1 MIVLVPAYEPDD
13 RLVRLVG
20 DLRAS
25 APGVRVLVVD
35 DGSGPAYR
43 PLFDRVRAQGC
54 TVLTHPGNR
63 GKGCALRTGFA
74 HAERHFPGEPV
85 VCADSDG
92 QHSVADVLRVAAA
105 LDAQP
110 ADRPATVLGVR
121 AFTGRVPARSVL
133 GNRVTARVFHLAT
146 GLRLRDTQTGLRG
159 YPAALLP
166 WLRSVRGERFEY
178 EQHLLLR
185 AAAEGQP
192 VEEVE
197 IATIYLEGNASSH
210 FRPLADSARVL
221 APLLLFS
228 LSSLSAFAIDTV
240 ALLALHAATGSLAA
254 SVLGARV
261 LSAGV
266 NFAVNRVVVFGRT
279 GRGGPRGRGATRRV
293 PWGRAAARYATL
305 AVLLLGASYL
315 LLAALTGLGVGLLPA
330 KVATEAVLYLVSFQV
345 QRRFVFAGGGRP
357 PAADGVGR
365 SPGTDGRAPAPT
377 GGVALQSARAHRAD
391 PRAGGAPARD
401 R

>member
-1 MIVLVPAYEPDD
+1 MIVLVPAFEPDE

-25 APGVRVLVVD
+25 APRVRVLVVD

-43 PLFDRVRAQGC
+43 LLFDRVRAQGC

-63 GKGCALRTGFA
+63 GKGRALKTGFA
-74 HAERHFPGEPV
+74 HAERHHPGEPV

-166 WLRSVRGERFEY
+166 WLRTVRGERFEY
-178 EQHLLLR
+178 EQNLLLR

-240 ALLALHAATGSLAA
+240 ALLALHAATGSLAV

-261 LSAGV
+261 LSAVV
-266 NFAVNRVVVFGRT
+266 NFAVNRGLVFGRT
-279 GRGGPRGRGATRRV
+279 GRSGPDGCRATRRA

-315 LLAALTGLGVGLLPA
+315 LLAALTALGVGLLPA
-330 KVATEAVLYLVSFQV
+330 KVATEAVLYLASFQV
-345 QRRFVFAGGGRP
+345 QRRFVFAAARSPRPVPGRP
-357 PAADGVGR
+357 DPDPHPLLAPPADR
-365 SPGTDGRAPAPT
+365 S
-377 GGVALQSARAHRAD
+377 GGSARIGR
-391 PRAGGAPARD
+391 G
-401 R
+401 

>member
-1 MIVLVPAYEPDD
+1 MIVLIPAYEPDE

-25 APGVRVLVVD
+25 APGVHVLVVD
-35 DGSGPAYR
+35 DGSGSAYR
-43 PLFDRVRAQGC
+43 ALFDRVRGPGC

-63 GKGCALRTGFA
+63 GKGRALKTGFA
-74 HAERHFPGEPV
+74 HAERHHPGQPV

-105 LDAQP
+105 LEAQP

-166 WLRSVRGERFEY
+166 WLRTVRGERFEY
-178 EQHLLLR
+178 EQNLLLR

-240 ALLALHAATGSLAA
+240 ALLALHAATGSLAV

-261 LSAGV
+261 LSAAV
-266 NFAVNRVVVFGRT
+266 NFAVNRRLVFGRT
-279 GRGGPRGRGATRRV
+279 GRSGPDGCRATRRV

-315 LLAALTGLGVGLLPA
+315 LLAALTALGVGLLPA
-330 KVATEAVLYLVSFQV
+330 KIITEAALYLVSFQV
-345 QRRFVFAGGGRP
+345 QRRFVFTAPRSPRPAPGRP
-357 PAADGVGR
+357 DPDPHPFLALPADR
-365 SPGTDGRAPAPT
+365 S
-377 GGVALQSARAHRAD
+377 GGSARIGR
-391 PRAGGAPARD
+391 G
-401 R
+401 

>member
-1 MIVLVPAYEPDD
+1 VIVLIPAYEPDERLA
-13 RLVRLVG
+13 RLVA

-43 PLFDRVRAQGC
+43 ALLDRVRGPGC
-54 TVLTHPGNR
+54 TVLTYPDNR
-63 GKGCALRTGFA
+63 GKGCALKTGFA
-74 HAERHFPGEPV
+74 YAERRYPGEPV

-92 QHSVADVLRVAAA
+92 QHSVADILRVAAA

-110 ADRPATVLGVR
+110 ADRPATVLGAR

-178 EQHLLLR
+178 EQNLLLR
-185 AAAEGQP
+185 AAAEGLP
-192 VEEVE
+192 VAEVE

-210 FRPLADSARVL
+210 FRPLADSVRVL
-221 APLLLFS
+221 APVLLFA
-228 LSSLSAFAIDTV
+228 LSSLSAFAVDTV

-254 SVLGARV
+254 SVVGARL

-266 NFAVNRVVVFGRT
+266 NFAVNRRVVFGR
-279 GRGGPRGRGATRRV
+279 RGDAHARGATPRA
-293 PWGRAAARYATL
+293 PLGRAALRYTTL

-315 LLAALTGLGVGLLPA
+315 LLSALTGLGVGLLPA
-330 KVATEAVLYLVSFQV
+330 KVATEVVLFLVSFQV
-345 QRRFVFAGGGRP
+345 QRRFVF
-357 PAADGVGR
+357 V
-365 SPGTDGRAPAPT
+365 SPHPRAPARSAPDPHPIVAPHPDRS
-377 GGVALQSARAHRAD
+377 GGDATIGRR
-391 PRAGGAPARD
+391 
-401 R
+401 

>member
-1 MIVLVPAYEPDD
+1 VLVLIPAYEPDE
-13 RLVRLVG
+13 RLVRLVD

-25 APGVRVLVVD
+25 APGVHVLVVD

-43 PLFDRVRAQGC
+43 ALFDRVRGPGC
-54 TVLTHPGNR
+54 TVLTYAGNR
-63 GKGCALRTGFA
+63 GKGCALKTGFA
-74 HAERHFPGEPV
+74 YAERHHPGQPV

-110 ADRPATVLGVR
+110 ADRPATVLGAR

-146 GLRLRDTQTGLRG
+146 GVPLRDTQTGLRG

-166 WLRSVRGERFEY
+166 WLRTVRGERFEY
-178 EQHLLLR
+178 EQNLLLR

-221 APLLLFS
+221 APLLAFS
-228 LSSLSAFAIDTV
+228 LSSLSAFAIDTA

-254 SVLGARV
+254 SVVGARV
-261 LSAGV
+261 LSAGA
-266 NFAVNRVVVFGRT
+266 NFAVNRGLVFGR
-279 GRGGPRGRGATRRV
+279 GAGPGRGRGATRRA
-293 PWGRAAARYATL
+293 PLGRAAVRYATL
-305 AVLLLGASYL
+305 AVVLLGASYL
-315 LLAALTGLGVGLLPA
+315 LLAGLTGLGVGLLPA
-330 KVATEAVLYLVSFQV
+330 KVATEVALYLVSFQV
-345 QRRFVFAGGGRP
+345 QRRFVFAEPVTEGTRP
-357 PAADGVGR
+357 TDRARPALRRVEGPDEHAPGV
-365 SPGTDGRAPAPT
+365 SDTTFHPT
-377 GGVALQSARAHRAD
+377 R
-391 PRAGGAPARD
+391 
-401 R
+401 

>member
-1 MIVLVPAYEPDD
+1 MVPAYEPDE
-13 RLVRLVG
+13 RLVRLVD

-25 APGVRVLVVD
+25 APSVHVLVVD

-43 PLFDRVRAQGC
+43 PLFDRVRRAGC
-54 TVLTHPGNR
+54 TVLTHPRNR
-63 GKGCALRTGFA
+63 GKGCALKTGFA
-74 HAERHFPGEPV
+74 HAERQHPGHPV

-110 ADRPATVLGVR
+110 VDRPATVLGVR

-166 WLRSVRGERFEY
+166 WLRTVRGERFEY
-178 EQHLLLR
+178 EQNLLLR
-185 AAAEGQP
+185 AAAEGLP

-221 APLLLFS
+221 APLLLFC
-228 LSSLSAFAIDTV
+228 LSSLSAFVIDTV

-254 SVLGARV
+254 SVLGARL
-261 LSAGV
+261 LSAGT
-266 NFAVNRVVVFGRT
+266 NFAVNRGLVFGRRRR
-279 GRGGPRGRGATRRV
+279 GAGGPDGLRRA
-293 PWGRAAARYATL
+293 PLGRAAVRYATL
-305 AVLLLGASYL
+305 AVLLLGAGYV

-330 KVATEAVLYLVSFQV
+330 KVATEVVLYLVSFQA
-345 QRRFVFAGGGRP
+345 QRRFVFAGPRGRATAGP
-357 PAADGVGR
+357 GR
-365 SPGTDGRAPAPT
+365 STWRPGPASTVAAPAP
-377 GGVALQSARAHRAD
+377 GAALQSAGARRAD
-391 PRAGGAPARD
+391 PRPGGAPARD